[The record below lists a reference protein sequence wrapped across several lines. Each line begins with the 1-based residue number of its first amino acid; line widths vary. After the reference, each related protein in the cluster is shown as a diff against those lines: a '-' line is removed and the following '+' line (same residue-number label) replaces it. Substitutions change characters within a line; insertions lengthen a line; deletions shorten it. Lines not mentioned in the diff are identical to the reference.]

1 MNLNAVY
8 RLALVF
14 LCATACARAQDPLK
28 VAPGQYTHG
37 PENKYVKIVY
47 IHYGP
52 HTKSAMHEHP
62 AGVVVNV
69 TDGHLRFTEADGTTH
84 DISALRGEA
93 RYFPA
98 TKHTVENLADTP
110 YDGVYIQ
117 IKSTGTSALS
127 SLKAHAPEE
136 DRVIQAL
143 LLASTTAKD
152 PQHLSRAPVAR
163 PAGAE

>member
-1 MNLNAVY
+1 MNLKAVY
-8 RLALVF
+8 RLAAVF
-14 LCATACARAQDPLK
+14 LCAVACGRAQDPTK
-28 VAPGQYTHG
+28 AAPGQYTHG

-52 HTKSAMHEHP
+52 HAKSAMHEHP

-84 DISALRGEA
+84 EISALRGEA

-98 TKHTVENLADTP
+98 TKHMVENLADTP
-110 YDGVYIQ
+110 YDGVYIE
-117 IKSTGTSALS
+117 IKSAPAVS
-127 SLKAHAPEE
+127 SLKNGVREE

-143 LLASTTAKD
+143 LLASTTART
-152 PQHLSRAPVAR
+152 PREGSSTP
-163 PAGAE
+163 PAKSAGTD